1 MRLLQHSA
9 TRRWWIAGVVLL
21 AACGDSTTAPGTDPE
36 IINTADNFQYQIT
49 DIQDFT
55 GTQVYSWQNTGTTA
69 TVNQSAAV
77 SAGAVS
83 LVLQDANGVQ
93 VYSRSLADD
102 GTFSTSAGAAG
113 TWTVRVVYSSADAT
127 VNFRVDKAN

>member
-1 MRLLQHSA
+1 MRLLQLSA

-21 AACGDSTTAPGTDPE
+21 PACGDSTTAPGTDPE

-55 GTQVYSWQNTGTTA
+55 GTQLYSWQNTGTTA

-83 LVLQDANGVQ
+83 VVLLDGNGVQ
-93 VYSRSLADD
+93 VYSHSLADD

>member
-1 MRLLQHSA
+1 MRTVPSSSA
-9 TRRWWIAGVVLL
+9 RRWWIAGVVLL
-21 AACGDSTTAPGTDPE
+21 AACGDSATAPGRDPE
-36 IINTADNFQYQIT
+36 VINTADNFQYQIS
-49 DIQDFT
+49 DIQEYS

-77 SAGAVS
+77 SAGAVT

-93 VYSRSLADD
+93 VYSRSLAED
-102 GTFSTSAGAAG
+102 GTFASAAGAAG
-113 TWTVRVVYSSADAT
+113 TWSVRVVYSAAAAT

>member
-1 MRLLQHSA
+1 MRTVPSSSA
-9 TRRWWIAGVVLL
+9 RRWWIAGVVLL
-21 AACGDSTTAPGTDPE
+21 AACGDSATAPGRDPE
-36 IINTADNFQYQIT
+36 VINTADNFQYQIS
-49 DIQDFT
+49 DIQEYS

-77 SAGAVS
+77 SAGAVT

-93 VYSRSLADD
+93 VYSRSLAED
-102 GTFSTSAGAAG
+102 GTFSSSAGAAG
-113 TWTVRVVYSSADAT
+113 TWSVRVVYSAADAT